1 MKRSTLFAVA
11 LAVVTATSSPVG
23 STPASDLDTIFRA
36 SVEGHPRLR
45 ALFEE
50 WQASLRAVAQARGWP
65 DPQLSWTWYLQSVE
79 TALGPQEHALALSQ
93 RIPWFGKLGARG
105 DAVEERAHAAG
116 QRLRAEQLRLYEKAA
131 EAWFEIAYLDRALE
145 VTGESLGLLAQ
156 AEAVLRSRYRV
167 SESRYS
173 DLLRLESELS
183 RLRDRR
189 RSLDD
194 RRRTVAV
201 RLNDAL
207 GRELE
212 APLPDTVSLESPL
225 HAPAD
230 SLLRGTLLGDHPSL
244 RALEHEI
251 RSSEHRVDLARKEGY
266 PDLRVGVQTILT
278 GESELTG
285 FDDAGRDA
293 WMATVSVD
301 LPIFRGKIAGSV
313 DAAAA
318 RRRALE
324 HRRGDQLR
332 RLRVEA
338 EEAIFARAD
347 ARATEELY
355 RDEVVPRARKAMET
369 TLKDY
374 TADRVGFLDFVDT
387 QRQLLDLQLELAR
400 ARADRLQAE
409 AHLLSLAD
417 AVPSMSSQ
425 EVPR

>member
-1 MKRSTLFAVA
+1 MKHSILFAVA
-11 LAVVTATSSPVG
+11 FGVVTATSSPGVG
-23 STPASDLDTIFRA
+23 SPATDFDAIFRA
-36 SVEGHPRLR
+36 SVQDHPRLQ
-45 ALFEE
+45 ALFQQ
-50 WQASLRAVAQARGWP
+50 WQGALRSVAEARGWP

-105 DAVEERAHAAG
+105 DAVEESARAAG
-116 QRLRAEQLRLYEKAA
+116 QRLRTEQLRLYERAA

-145 VTGESLGLLAQ
+145 VTGESLDLLGQ

-167 SESRYS
+167 NESRYS

-212 APLPDTVSLESPL
+212 APLPTTVSLSSPL
-225 HAPAD
+225 RAPAD
-230 SLLRGTLLGDHPSL
+230 SLLRETLLAGHPSL

-251 RSSEHRVDLARKEGY
+251 HSSEHRVDLARKEGY
-266 PDLRVGVQTILT
+266 PDLRVRVQTILT

-301 LPIFRGKIAGSV
+301 LPIFRGKIAGGV
-313 DAAAA
+313 DAAVA
-318 RRRALE
+318 RTRALE
-324 HRRGDQLR
+324 HRRGDRLR
-332 RLRVEA
+332 QLRVEV
-338 EEAIFARAD
+338 EDAIFARAD
-347 ARATEELY
+347 ARATEKLY
-355 RDEVVPRARKAMET
+355 LEEVVPRARRAMET

-374 TADRVGFLDFVDT
+374 TSDRVGFLDFIDT

-417 AVPSMSSQ
+417 AAPHLSSQ